1 MAAPDRITITHQRH
15 MTTPADC
22 NYRAL
27 CAEMLSGWQEGR
39 DIAGPMNR
47 ARAALKAEPEG
58 KGPALD
64 HANLIGFAFGREP
77 WATWLRKGGC
87 LESAHCELSD
97 LMLAVLARWGNPATP
112 PPLPPNY
119 IDPDHTGQD
128 RELLDTFYR
137 VTLAEGGTTD
147 ECTLRGLKA
156 VLAARPAIPTTPPS
170 PEPPADALAA
180 RPLLQQVAAMADC
193 IGANSVG
200 QITAI
205 SNRAAAWL
213 RENPPGRPVAIEPRG
228 CPTPG
233 ACSCVEPTPPAPVP
247 LNGYLQGYD
256 AGRRDAAADAQQA
269 ADAAQNPPAP
279 EPPIQPDGRSGLT
292 WKAAIL
298 GLRDVLADQTESA
311 VQPAWQRFRILTAID
326 LMVANSTTT
335 LPATEPEEM
344 PSDELMEKWKVAAF
358 AEYRSGGEPTWRT
371 SALLAIAWARQ
382 QQATELAALRGV
394 PVSEP
399 LPTHDM
405 SNAAPLLWL
414 LWHHQ
419 RNHSPIGQ
427 HIRKYLGMGQFEP
440 MSDAQI
446 GAASFYQ
453 ALGAET
459 GSESSLSGFSDGE
472 MPLG

>member
-1 MAAPDRITITHQRH
+1 MSAPTVRAAKTSDDIPLGPFSEDDLRQQWNAQVDEFSQWDSLETSEQLAWAQSRAIGADR
-15 MTTPADC
+15 
-22 NYRAL
+22 Y
-27 CAEMLSGWQEGR
+27 
-39 DIAGPMNR
+39 
-47 ARAALKAEPEG
+47 ARAALKVEPET
-58 KGPALD
+58 PA
-64 HANLIGFAFGREP
+64 E
-77 WATWLRKGGC
+77 
-87 LESAHCELSD
+87 
-97 LMLAVLARWGNPATP
+97 
-112 PPLPPNY
+112 
-119 IDPDHTGQD
+119 
-128 RELLDTFYR
+128 
-137 VTLAEGGTTD
+137 
-147 ECTLRGLKA
+147 
-156 VLAARPAIPTTPPS
+156 
-170 PEPPADALAA
+170 ALAA
-180 RPLLQQVAAMADC
+180 RPLLEQVARLGRLGLPTLGD
-193 IGANSVG
+193 IV
-200 QITAI
+200 TI

-382 QQATELAALRGV
+382 QQATELAALRGA
-394 PVSEP
+394 PVAVGEP